1 MRQSNSDIRQ
11 LRIIQQILFHSVIP
25 IACSTAIGFLFYRW
39 NVFNPHYP
47 TFQFVE
53 SAALASIFYYSLTYL
68 RLRNAFAAL
77 LVLFLLELLVTRST
91 RPMYV
96 LRDLL
101 HTGGIA
107 TAVILYYR
115 QLRSNSGLKG
125 QYFGL
130 VLSGIL
136 GVCTI
141 VAWSIQLFLV
151 EFVFIKHQSIDLTR
165 FISLAAFYGFLVGLG
180 VGVGIVI
187 NRRIF
192 DGARGAETAT

>member
-1 MRQSNSDIRQ
+1 MEQSKSDIRQ
-11 LRIIQQILFHSVIP
+11 LHIVQQILLHCIIP
-25 IACSTAIGFLFYRW
+25 ILSSTVIGFLFYRW
-39 NVFNPHYP
+39 HVFNPHYAG
-47 TFQFVE
+47 FQFIT
-53 SAALASIFYYSLTYL
+53 SAAVASVFYYSLVYL
-68 RLRNAFAAL
+68 RRRDAFAVL
-77 LVLFLLELLVTRST
+77 LILFLLLLLVTRST
-91 RPMYV
+91 RSMYV

-107 TAVILYYR
+107 TAVLLYDR
-115 QLRSNSGLKG
+115 LLRSNPSLKG

-151 EFVFIKHQSIDLTR
+151 EFVFVKHQSIDPTR
-165 FISLAAFYGFLVGLG
+165 LISLAAFYGFLVGLG

-187 NRRIF
+187 NRRVL
-192 DGARGAETAT
+192 DRKKVP